1 MGTRDRDRR
10 WGCEDA
16 ARIAE
21 LLSNPRGQ
29 GSDDFHLLE
38 FLELRRNRMNA
49 RESHVFP
56 SRRPSFE

>member
-16 ARIAE
+16 AGIAE

-29 GSDDFHLLE
+29 GSDDSICWNFW
-38 FLELRRNRMNA
+38 
-49 RESHVFP
+49 
-56 SRRPSFE
+56 SFGATG